1 MGAFAVP
8 RFILMPALLPP
19 VKLRE
24 GNVFTGV
31 CLFTGEY
38 PFPLPY
44 IGFYEIRSTSGRYAS
59 YWNAFLF
66 MITFNIDAG
75 AGILPVCE

>member
-1 MGAFAVP
+1 MGAFAVL

-38 PFPLPY
+38 PFPL
-44 IGFYEIRSTSGRYAS
+44 YEIRSTSGRYAS

-66 MITFNIDAG
+66 MITFNIDVG